1 MKRWGLAGQLALAG
15 LLLWLIGR
23 AVATRWEEFRAADL
37 QVSLALPWLV
47 LSAVLTVV
55 TFAVLIQSWRVVLAG
70 WQQHL
75 AGREL
80 AEIWFVAN
88 LGRYV
93 PGKIW
98 SVAGLIVLATRKGVE
113 GWAASAGAVVVQ
125 ALGLVT
131 AVAVAVA
138 TLPGVAAGFRLAAAG
153 ATAGGV
159 VALLSSSRVTRFL
172 AARVPRLAE
181 LRPVPPLVLAAAAGF
196 ALLGWAGYGAAL
208 WALASGLGFRG
219 MLPIGLATGAFALA
233 YTAGLLALFAPGGIL
248 VREGVL
254 VALLS
259 PSLGAGPA
267 LAIGLGS
274 RLILTLVELVVA
286 LPFVV
291 TWTRSTPRAAG

>member
-1 MKRWGLAGQLALAG
+1 
-15 LLLWLIGR
+15 
-23 AVATRWEEFRAADL
+23 
-37 QVSLALPWLV
+37 
-47 LSAVLTVV
+47 
-55 TFAVLIQSWRVVLAG
+55 
-70 WQQHL
+70 
-75 AGREL
+75 
-80 AEIWFVAN
+80 
-88 LGRYV
+88 
-93 PGKIW
+93 
-98 SVAGLIVLATRKGVE
+98 
-113 GWAASAGAVVVQ
+113 
-125 ALGLVT
+125 
-131 AVAVAVA
+131 
-138 TLPGVAAGFRLAAAG
+138 
-153 ATAGGV
+153 